1 MVEAG
6 SNLRLEN
13 KLMTMDY
20 DTAMRSWMADPEDS
34 ESDDDEDEKDGAVSP
49 IGASGEAYYWLA
61 YLRNTRRMANLNL
74 AKCAFSKFSYFP
86 NSHFAFL
93 PGA

>member
-20 DTAMRSWMADPEDS
+20 DTAMRSWMANPEDS
-34 ESDDDEDEKDGAVSP
+34 ESRTKRTVLLPMEHEYTRAYRLSALREKRT
-49 IGASGEAYYWLA
+49 IGSRIYEIRGEW
-61 YLRNTRRMANLNL
+61 RI
-74 AKCAFSKFSYFP
+74 
-86 NSHFAFL
+86 
-93 PGA
+93 

>member
-34 ESDDDEDEKDGAVSP
+34 ESDDDEDEED
-49 IGASGEAYYWLA
+49 
-61 YLRNTRRMANLNL
+61 RR
-74 AKCAFSKFSYFP
+74 CYCRWCEYTC
-86 NSHFAFL
+86 
-93 PGA
+93 

>member
-20 DTAMRSWMADPEDS
+20 DTAMRSWMANPEDS
-34 ESDDDEDEKDGAVSP
+34 ESDDDEDEVVEEGSATADGA
-49 IGASGEAYYWLA
+49 
-61 YLRNTRRMANLNL
+61 
-74 AKCAFSKFSYFP
+74 
-86 NSHFAFL
+86 
-93 PGA
+93 